1 MRSTT
6 TAFSVQGLKR
16 SMPPSGSFLKK
27 EPPYTIPASER
38 LNRKRSGIA
47 IAYCGALIVA
57 LCTGQVVRA
66 QAAPSSS
73 PVAGARYED
82 STNELNVEVGKAVL
96 VDCAQPIKQ
105 VAVGT
110 GDVAEATA
118 ISPTEIMITGKGPG
132 VTSLIIWDIH
142 GGRQFFNVTVRPSA
156 GLTGDSLDAIRR
168 ELRTELPGQVI
179 RVSYS
184 NNSVFLRGTVS
195 DLTSSARAVQIASTA
210 GKVVN
215 LLDVNVPKSDPQILL
230 KVRFVSVNRN
240 KALTLGVN
248 LFDLGLGN
256 ALGGVT
262 TGQLT
267 PPTLSGS
274 GTSSSSSG
282 GVSGT
287 AGQATFSQEG
297 NIFAYLPGLNV
308 GADIHA
314 LEEKG
319 VVEVLAEPNVLATD
333 GKEASFL
340 AGGQFP
346 YPVVSG
352 TSGGTAAVSIEFK
365 DYGIR
370 LNFIPTITPRGTIR
384 LQVAPEVSA
393 LDYTNEV
400 EISGFEVPGITS
412 QRVNT
417 EVELKDGQTFIIG
430 GLLDKNISDTFQ
442 KIPFFGDIPI
452 LGKLFQSEIK
462 TKNDLELI
470 VMVTPEVVSPLPAGT
485 PQPNL
490 KFPDPN
496 FIPPNSNIP
505 MHQPD
510 EKTADNTL
518 PPSAPSVPVETL
530 IQSMKPEKPL
540 IIESGA
546 GGFGTS
552 GAPINSGSSTSTGTS
567 TSTPQP

>member
-6 TAFSVQGLKR
+6 
-16 SMPPSGSFLKK
+16 
-27 EPPYTIPASER
+27 
-38 LNRKRSGIA
+38 GIT
-47 IAYCGALIVA
+47 IAYCGALIMA

-66 QAAPSSS
+66 QAQPQPAPTTS
-73 PVAGARYED
+73 PAAGDRFGD

-132 VTSLIIWDIH
+132 MTSLIIWDIH
-142 GGRQFFNVTVRPSA
+142 GGRQFFNVTVRPNV

-168 ELRTELPGQVI
+168 ELKTELPGQAI

-195 DLTSSARAVQIASTA
+195 DLNSSARAVEIASTA

-215 LLDVNVPKSDPQILL
+215 LMDVNVPTADPQILL
-230 KVRFVSVNRN
+230 KVRFVSVDRS

-248 LFDLGLGN
+248 LFDLGMGN
-256 ALGGVT
+256 ALGGVS
-262 TGQLT
+262 TGQIS
-267 PPTLSGS
+267 PPTISGAGS
-274 GTSSSSSG
+274 GSSSSSG
-282 GVSGT
+282 GLTGT
-287 AGQATFSQEG
+287 TGQASFSQEG
-297 NIFAYLPGLNV
+297 NIFAYFPGLNV

-314 LEEKG
+314 MEEKG
-319 VVEVLAEPNVLATD
+319 VAEVLAEPNLLATN

-340 AGGQFP
+340 AGGSFP

-393 LDYTNEV
+393 LDYANEV
-400 EISGFEVPGITS
+400 QISGFEVPGITER
-412 QRVNT
+412 RVNT

-430 GLLDKNISDTFQ
+430 GLLDKSITDTFQ
-442 KIPFFGDIPI
+442 KIPFLGDIPI

-462 TKNDLELI
+462 TKNDTELI
-470 VMVTPEVVSPLPAGT
+470 VLVTPEVVSPLPAGVPT
-485 PQPNL
+485 PNL

-505 MHQPD
+505 MHEPD

-518 PPSAPSVPVETL
+518 PPAPATVPVETL

-540 IIESGA
+540 VVESGS
-546 GGFGTS
+546 GGFGTA
-552 GAPINSGSSTSTGTS
+552 GAPINGGGGSGSTGTS
-567 TSTPQP
+567 TGTTPP

>member
-1 MRSTT
+1 LRSTT
-6 TAFSVQGLKR
+6 
-16 SMPPSGSFLKK
+16 
-27 EPPYTIPASER
+27 
-38 LNRKRSGIA
+38 GIT
-47 IAYCGALIVA
+47 IAYCSALIAA
-57 LCTGQVVRA
+57 LCIGQVVHA

-73 PVAGARYED
+73 PSAGARYED

-132 VTSLIIWDIH
+132 ATSLIIWDIH

-156 GLTGDSLDAIRR
+156 GLTGDNLDAIRR
-168 ELRTELPGQVI
+168 ELRTELPGQTI
-179 RVSYS
+179 RVTYS
-184 NNSVFLRGTVS
+184 NNSVFLRGTVT

-215 LLDVNVPKSDPQILL
+215 LLDVDVPKADPQILL
-230 KVRFVSVNRN
+230 KVRFVSVDRQ

-248 LFDLGLGN
+248 LFNLGLGN
-256 ALGGVT
+256 ALGGVS

-267 PPTLSGS
+267 PPTYSKG
-274 GTSSSSSG
+274 GSSSG
-282 GVSGT
+282 SVGITGS
-287 AGQATFSQEG
+287 AGQAAFSQEG
-297 NIFAYLPGLNV
+297 NIFAFFPGLNV

-314 LEEKG
+314 MESKG
-319 VVEVLAEPNVLATD
+319 VVEVLAEPNLLATN

-346 YPVVSG
+346 YPVAQAS
-352 TSGGTAAVSIEFK
+352 SGGSAAISIEFK

-393 LDYTNEV
+393 LDYANEV
-400 EISGFEVPGITS
+400 QISGFEVPGITS
-412 QRVNT
+412 RKVNT

-430 GLLDKNISDTFQ
+430 GLLDKSISDTFQ
-442 KIPFFGDIPI
+442 KIPFLGSIPI
-452 LGKLFQSEIK
+452 IGKLFQSEIK
-462 TKNDLELI
+462 SKNDTELI
-470 VMVTPEVVSPLPAGT
+470 VLVTPEVVSPLPAGT
-485 PQPNL
+485 PTPNL
-490 KFPDPN
+490 KFPDPQ

-518 PPSAPSVPVETL
+518 APAPATVPVEML
-530 IQSMKPEKPL
+530 IESMKPEKPL
-540 IIESGA
+540 VIESGT
-546 GGFGTS
+546 GGFGTA
-552 GAPINSGSSTSTGTS
+552 GAPINGGGSSSMGNSTGGA
-567 TSTPQP
+567 TPATGSGPPQQ